1 MPPPLP
7 PRAHPDDLRSR
18 LRSGGGYADRGPPR
32 GGYRNDRY
40 SPYGDVRGERR
51 QAPPTLKGWSPSGN
65 TRDDGKDT
73 FAGKCEGC
81 GNDCEVPFRPVKGGN
96 PPVCNDCHQSL
107 RSAQGG
113 PDRGKRG
120 RDPYGARRADATSER
135 ASERPE
141 IDRAIYRSM
150 CDRSIRSRSI
160 VVDENPFHSV
170 PFRSS
175 RSVLLPSRPPSSYAR
190 AHPSP
195 LARNRNEMK

>member
-141 IDRAIYRSM
+141 IEIDRAIYRSI
-150 CDRSIRSRSI
+150 DPIAI
-160 VVDENPFHSV
+160 LVTGPHTT
-170 PFRSS
+170 
-175 RSVLLPSRPPSSYAR
+175 
-190 AHPSP
+190 P
-195 LARNRNEMK
+195 LAW

>member
-141 IDRAIYRSM
+141 IDRAIVF
-150 CDRSIRSRSI
+150 DRSDPIAIDRRRRES
-160 VVDENPFHSV
+160 F
-170 PFRSS
+170 PFRSVRRDPS
-175 RSVLLPSRPPSSYAR
+175 SSRPVLPLLTRAR
-190 AHPSP
+190 ILP
-195 LARNRNEMK
+195 LSRGIGMK

>member
-1 MPPPLP
+1 MWCIVSLWLMA
-7 PRAHPDDLRSR
+7 RAEQQREDC
-18 LRSGGGYADRGPPR
+18 
-32 GGYRNDRY
+32 
-40 SPYGDVRGERR
+40 GDVRGERR

-73 FAGKCEGC
+73 FAGACEGC
-81 GNDCEVPFRPVKGGN
+81 GNFCEVPFRPVKGGN

-135 ASERPE
+135 ASERPD

-150 CDRSIRSRSI
+150 CDRSDPIAIDRRRRESF
-160 VVDENPFHSV
+160 PFRSV
-170 PFRSS
+170 PFVAIRPPPVPSS
-175 RSVLLPSRPPSSYAR
+175 LFLRARASFPSRAES
-190 AHPSP
+190 
-195 LARNRNEMK
+195 E